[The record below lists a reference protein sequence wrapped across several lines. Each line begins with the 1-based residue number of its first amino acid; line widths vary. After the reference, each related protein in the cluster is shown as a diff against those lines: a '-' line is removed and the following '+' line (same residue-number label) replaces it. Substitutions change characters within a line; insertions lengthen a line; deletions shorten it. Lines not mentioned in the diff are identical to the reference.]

1 MLIDYHLP
9 MKLEPVGLTPE
20 AITQI
25 RHIMEHKNIPVGYA
39 LRVGVK
45 GAGCGVGFQLGFDK
59 VKESDLVY
67 RVDDI
72 EVLVDKKHMMY
83 LLGVTVDY
91 YSGADAQGFTFVKDE
106 PASAQK

>member
-1 MLIDYHLP
+1 
-9 MKLEPVGLTPE
+9 MKLEPVSLTPE

-25 RHIMEHKNIPVGYA
+25 QHIMEHKNIPAEYA

-59 VKESDLVY
+59 IKESDLSYQVG
-67 RVDDI
+67 DI
-72 EVLVDKKHMMY
+72 KVLVDKKHTMY

-91 YSGADAQGFTFVKDE
+91 YSGSDAQGFTFVKDD
-106 PASAQK
+106 PSIDAQK